1 MMSSGQ
7 PIKTEGDTSAFTEE
21 TAPETTAKD
30 AILHII
36 KDIMGAQTNDPL
48 YLAFHILLDI
58 DPSDDSTYSLGNLI
72 FIPSDFDAIGSI
84 NVGPSN
90 RTLRKA
96 SLSACS

>member
-36 KDIMGAQTNDPL
+36 KDILGTQKNHPL
-48 YLAFHILLDI
+48 YLALHKL
-58 DPSDDSTYSLGNLI
+58 
-72 FIPSDFDAIGSI
+72 
-84 NVGPSN
+84 
-90 RTLRKA
+90 
-96 SLSACS
+96 